1 MSENG
6 SKPRQPCK
14 FKCLRCG
21 LIYDG
26 TFVPKL
32 MEELHCPSCDSNSQ
46 WRLKEKKKK
55 KAAAE

>member
-14 FKCLRCG
+14 YKCLRCG
-21 LIYDG
+21 LIWDG
-26 TFVPKL
+26 TYVPKL
-32 MEELHCPSCDSNSQ
+32 MEELSCPSCGSNSQ
-46 WRLKEKKKK
+46 WRQKAKK